1 MADACAAEKKTQYT
15 QAEIDAIDTQE
26 LMLLYKATGDEALRW
41 PLVLRYEHL
50 VETAA
55 MQVRSVYSG
64 FAQVED
70 IINEGILTL
79 LSAIDKYD
87 PDKGVKFETFVGK
100 RIRGMIIDL
109 ARQQDWIPRTVRR
122 RNREIEAA
130 VTELSNQLGHHPT
143 DQEIADHL
151 NISLERY
158 QKDMA
163 DIALS
168 NVLSLDALMNMYDND
183 GPLVEMLS
191 SDADMQPENVLQCRE
206 LQDILASGICTLRKN
221 EQIVLSLHYEKNLQF
236 NEIAQVMELSAPR
249 ISQIHAKAI
258 EKLRN
263 YMEPYLG
270 ETHRMKTSKKKVQ
283 DNV

>member
-1 MADACAAEKKTQYT
+1 MDKSDFLVKKQYT
-15 QAEIDAIDTQE
+15 EEEIKAMDTQA
-26 LMLLYKATGDEALRW
+26 LMLLYKETGNEELRW

-50 VETAA
+50 VKAA
-55 MQVRSVYSG
+55 ALQVKSVYSG

-79 LSAIDKYD
+79 LNAVEKYD
-87 PDKGVKFETFVGK
+87 LSKGVKFETYVAK

-122 RNREIEAA
+122 RTKEIENAIS
-130 VTELSNQLGHHPT
+130 ELSNRLGRYPT
-143 DQEIADHL
+143 DAEVASYL
-151 NISLERY
+151 NVSMDRY
-158 QKDMA
+158 QKDLA

-168 NVLSLDALMNMYDND
+168 NVLSLDAMMNLYESD
-183 GPLVEMLS
+183 GRQVDILS
-191 SDADMQPENVLQCRE
+191 ADANTQPEAVLQGRE
-206 LQDILASGICTLRKN
+206 MQDILAEGIGMLRKN

-258 EKLRN
+258 ERLRV

-270 ETHRMKTSKKKVQ
+270 VVTQPAAKEKKV
-283 DNV
+283 N